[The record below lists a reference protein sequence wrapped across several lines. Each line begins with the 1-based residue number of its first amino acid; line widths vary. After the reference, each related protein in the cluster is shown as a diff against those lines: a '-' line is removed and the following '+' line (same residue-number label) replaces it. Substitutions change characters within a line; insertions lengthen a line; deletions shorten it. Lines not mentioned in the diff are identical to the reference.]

1 VAVRAGRV
9 DTVDMHH
16 HQDRD
21 QLELLAANAI
31 AWTSFVRR
39 HAHVQP
45 DEVALRSDG
54 GGITY
59 RDLDTRFDQIAAT
72 FSSLG
77 VSVGGRVGILMANRT
92 EYIEALGGIMR
103 LGAIAVPLN
112 FRLVAAEVAHL
123 LHDSGATL
131 LLVDEERAAVAQ
143 EAVAV
148 AGGDASVVVVGDQA
162 LTGSVSAHRWTDIL
176 ERTPSPP
183 PLSAETV
190 AAWEPAAP
198 AALMYTSGTTGR
210 PKGAVLTHLNLL
222 MSTMAFMR
230 TTRSLGNGGTSLC
243 AAPIFHIAGLAKVVP
258 ALTLGQTIVLPSSR
272 TFDPAGI
279 LDLLESERVTDMFLV
294 PTQWQAMCD
303 LPDIAERSLHLR
315 AVTWGASPALPST
328 MDAMARSF
336 PDVPF
341 TAVFGQTEMSPV
353 TCVLDGEDA
362 TRKFGS
368 VGLPVPAV
376 DIRVVDEEMRDVENG
391 QVGEIVYRGP
401 SMMARYWNNPEATA
415 EATRGG
421 WFHSGDLVRRDD
433 EGFVFVVDRKKDM
446 IISGGE
452 NIYSTEIEDVIDAHP
467 KVREVAVIG
476 VPHPR
481 WVETPLAVIVPTDN
495 DDPPTGEDI
504 EAWCRKRLASYKKP
518 SAIKIIDALPRN
530 VSGKVLKT
538 ELRIRFG
545 GDVQQ
550 GAAS

>member
-1 VAVRAGRV
+1 MVARAGGV
-9 DTVDMHH
+9 NTVDVNH

-21 QLELLAANAI
+21 QLELSAANAI

-45 DEVALRSDG
+45 ADVALRSDG
-54 GGITY
+54 SGVTY
-59 RDLDTRFDQIAAT
+59 QELDVRFDRIAAA
-72 FSSLG
+72 FSRLG
-77 VSVGGRVGILMANRT
+77 VTVGGRVGILMANRT

-123 LHDSGATL
+123 LHDSGAAL
-131 LLVDEERAAVAQ
+131 LLVDAERADIAQ
-143 EAVAV
+143 EAVAA
-148 AGGDASVVVVGDQA
+148 AGVGTPIVVVGDQA
-162 LTGSVSAHRWTDIL
+162 PSGSGYGWADIL
-176 ERTPSPP
+176 EDAPAPP
-183 PLSAETV
+183 PLSGDTV

-198 AALMYTSGTTGR
+198 AAIMYTSGTTGR

-258 ALTLGQTIVLPSSR
+258 ALTLGQTVVLPSSR
-272 TFDPAGI
+272 TFDPPGI

-391 QVGEIVYRGP
+391 RVGEIVYRGP
-401 SMMARYWNNPEATA
+401 SMMARYWNNPEATG

-433 EGFVFVVDRKKDM
+433 DGFVFVVDRKKDM

-452 NIYSTEIEDVIDAHP
+452 NIYSTEIEDVIDSHP
-467 KVREVAVIG
+467 KVGEVAVIG

-481 WVETPLAVIVPTDN
+481 WVETPLAVIVPSDP
-495 DDPPTGEDI
+495 DDPPTEDDV
-504 EAWCRKRLASYKKP
+504 EAWCRERLASYKKP
-518 SAIKIIDALPRN
+518 SAIRIVDALPRN

-538 ELRIRFG
+538 DLRVLFG
-545 GDVQQ
+545 GEVQQ
-550 GAAS
+550 GTSG

>member
-1 VAVRAGRV
+1 V
-9 DTVDMHH
+9 DVNHRQEH
-16 HQDRD
+16 DR
-21 QLELLAANAI
+21 LELLEANAI

-45 DEVALRSDG
+45 ADVALRSAG
-54 GGITY
+54 RGITY
-59 RDLDTRFDQIAAT
+59 EELDARLDRIAAA
-72 FSSLG
+72 FSRLG
-77 VSVGGRVGILMANRT
+77 VTVGGRVAILMANRT
-92 EYIEALGGIMR
+92 EYVEALGGIMR

-112 FRLVAAEVAHL
+112 FRLVGAEVGHL

-131 LLVDEERAAVAQ
+131 VVVDGERADTAR
-143 EAVAV
+143 EAVAA
-148 AGGDASVVVVGDQA
+148 AGGDAAVVVVGDPEGFG
-162 LTGSVSAHRWTDIL
+162 TGSGSRPGYKWADVLDDAVDT
-176 ERTPSPP
+176 P
-183 PLSAETV
+183 PLSPDTA
-190 AAWEPAAP
+190 AAWEPGAP
-198 AALMYTSGTTGR
+198 AAIMYTSGTTGR

-230 TTRSLGNGGTSLC
+230 TTRSLGHGGTSLC

-258 ALTLGQTIVLPSSR
+258 ALILGQTVVLTSSGA
-272 TFDPAGI
+272 FDPAGI

-303 LPDIAERSLHLR
+303 LPDIAEQHLHLR

-328 MDAMARSF
+328 MEAMARSF

-362 TRKFGS
+362 TRKLGS

-376 DIRVVDEEMRDVENG
+376 DMRVVDEEMRDVEDG

-401 SMMARYWNNPEATA
+401 SLMAGYWNNPQATA
-415 EATRGG
+415 EAMRGG

-452 NIYSTEIEDVIDAHP
+452 NIYSTEIEDVIDTHP

-481 WVETPLAVIVPTDN
+481 WVETPWAVIVPSDP
-495 DDPPTGEDI
+495 DDPPTQDEV
-504 EAWCRKRLASYKKP
+504 ETWCRARLASYKKP
-518 SAIKIIDALPRN
+518 SAIRIVDALPRN

-545 GDVQQ
+545 REVQQ
-550 GAAS
+550 GANR